1 MIKVTILYPATPGGR
16 FDHDYYETVHI
27 PMAMEILGDTLVSV
41 TVERGLSPGPPWP
54 PATYATICSFL
65 VTSREAYETALFPQA
80 ARLQADVAN
89 FSDTPAL
96 IQLSEVALQGA
107 GATL

>member
-1 MIKVTILYPATPGGR
+1 MIKVTVLYPATPGSR

-27 PMAMEILGDTLVSV
+27 PMAVEILGGALVSV

-65 VTSREAYETALFPQA
+65 LTSREAYERALFPQA
-80 ARLQADVAN
+80 QRLQADVAN

-96 IQLSEVALQGA
+96 IQFSEVTLQVA
-107 GATL
+107 GARL